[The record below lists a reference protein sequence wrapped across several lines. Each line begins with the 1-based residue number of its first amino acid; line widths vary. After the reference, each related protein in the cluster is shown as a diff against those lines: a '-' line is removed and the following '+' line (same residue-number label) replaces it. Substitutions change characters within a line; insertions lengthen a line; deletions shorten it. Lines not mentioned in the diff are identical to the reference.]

1 MYPNDIQ
8 KEDSV
13 IKDSSSTKITYSV
26 FEKHDL
32 LPLTFA
38 PDEDIVD
45 QTFIARGIL
54 LKRDDSEII
63 IISKAVSLMQRQ
75 GYNLAQNLC
84 HKMFKETPN
93 RPTITITEGKMLYL
107 VCDYFDL
114 SSLKVKSLHWGE
126 IFATLTL
133 MLSAEIWGLK
143 RAKNKVAISKYEQSI
158 KTTADI
164 DIQEF
169 KEEIIDSIARAEC
182 LFDKKQSL
190 TKSGS
195 AGGEAKAKRIEPLKV
210 DVIARYLKRYTSF
223 SNKKA
228 GVIIAAELDA
238 EKSDLLLLSEAEEK
252 NLLFSQWIGAF
263 KNGKWKL
270 PIS

>member
-1 MYPNDIQ
+1 MYPNDIK
-8 KEDSV
+8 KEDSA
-13 IKDSSSTKITYSV
+13 IKGAAPTKIIHSV
-26 FEKHDL
+26 FEKHNL
-32 LPLTFA
+32 QPLVFE
-38 PDEDIVD
+38 PDEYVVD
-45 QTFIARGIL
+45 QTYIARGIL
-54 LKRDDSEII
+54 HKRNDSEII

-75 GYNLAQNLC
+75 GFDLAHSLC

-93 RPTITITEGKMLYL
+93 RPTITMTEGKMLYL

-114 SSLKVKSLHWGE
+114 SSLKVKNLDWGD

-133 MLSAEIWGLK
+133 MLSAEILVLK
-143 RAKNKVAISKYEQSI
+143 HAKGNVPTNEFEQAIM
-158 KTTADI
+158 TTSDI
-164 DIQEF
+164 DIQEY
-169 KEEIIDSIARAEC
+169 KEEIIDSIARTEC

-210 DVIARYLKRYTSF
+210 DVITRYLKRYTSF

-228 GVIIAAELDA
+228 GVIIEAEFDA

-252 NLLFSQWIGAF
+252 NLLFSQWIGVVVELAGHF
-263 KNGKWKL
+263 NKG
-270 PIS
+270 